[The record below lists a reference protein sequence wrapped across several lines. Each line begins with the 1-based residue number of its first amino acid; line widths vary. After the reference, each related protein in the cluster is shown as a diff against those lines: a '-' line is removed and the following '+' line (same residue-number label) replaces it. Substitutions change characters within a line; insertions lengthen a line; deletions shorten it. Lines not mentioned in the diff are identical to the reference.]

1 MCNFV
6 WIRCYIKKQCTMLK
20 RCCCF
25 DLRTG
30 SVLIGAVR
38 LMSWLIILTGISY
51 VVWELFI
58 LRNSGMIHFK
68 TMENLEQNG
77 KFLSEEYIALWY
89 RISTT
94 LNCNW
99 WQYFFIISVYVLV
112 LVMVLSLIGVI
123 LESLM
128 IVAVLQPKR
137 GGGYIRA
144 WFWLSGFAIF
154 ASVSLAIFFL
164 LHNIGTIRPRGNI
177 LENALCSLADVVFFF
192 IPEFLLGPRLEPV
205 LRAMLIIA
213 HFSLPILHAL
223 SFYVVY
229 SFYKCRHRFLYNQ
242 HSENTGGGLGYAPPS
257 APDSNGR
264 RSVTPMIQDQVIP
277 YKPKLCHKCQC
288 HQQNNGVNGAVYTS
302 HQPLLEEAPIE
313 TTC

>member
-1 MCNFV
+1 
-6 WIRCYIKKQCTMLK
+6 MLK

-68 TMENLEQNG
+68 TMENLEQN
-77 KFLSEEYIALWY
+77 
-89 RISTT
+89 
-94 LNCNW
+94 
-99 WQYFFIISVYVLV
+99 VYVLV